1 VSPSSRGRGR
11 RPAADPLVVAR
22 RRKRR
27 RARSKSRHQRT
38 TRILLGLLVGAL
50 LFLVVSG
57 FTGAAVWM
65 SSCKLRDLRAVEV
78 GQNSFIFAANGS
90 LLGSIPAEKNR
101 EPVSLAQMSAWL
113 PKATVAIEDRRFW
126 QHGALDYPGIAR
138 ALVADISAGH
148 VVQGGSTITQQLA
161 RNLYIKKPS
170 QTFGRKATEA
180 CLAIKLAREK
190 SKTWILNAYVNQV
203 FYGNHAYGVEAA
215 AQTYFSKQARNLT
228 LDDSALL
235 AGLPQAP
242 TDYDPFHRPDQ
253 AIARR
258 DEVLRAMLANRYITS
273 TQYAR
278 AVADRRLHLKPGK
291 VYTRIREPYF
301 FSYVEAQLQKQYGS
315 NTVRSGGLKVY
326 TTIDPRLQ
334 RFATEAIKS
343 TLYYSS
349 DPAAAVVSINPS
361 NGAIRAMTEV
371 TPGNT
376 KNQVNFLSAAHRQP
390 GSTFKTIVLTTAVS
404 QGINPATTT
413 YLSAPFEYNPAGT
426 GSCNVTPPTAWC
438 PQTFDHTYLGPTSI
452 ERGTLASD
460 NTVYARLSL
469 DVGPDNIANMAY
481 RLGVRTDLHTS
492 DGAYVP
498 SMGLGSRVVTPM
510 DMASVYSTLAAGGI
524 YSKPMAIRKVIL
536 PGGKVDTEAG
546 WGKPQRKRVVEDWV
560 AAEVT
565 RILEENMTQGT
576 GTGAYFGRLSAG
588 KTGTTD
594 SFADAW
600 FCGFIP
606 SLEATVW
613 IGYPQGEIP
622 MRGVHGIEVSGP
634 TFPATIWKLFMEK
647 AADYAP
653 HPTEFPVAHNS
664 PIWTTHHLQYA
675 MSGGYSTSSSSGSSG
690 GYYTPSTPSSG
701 TSGSGGSGGSG
712 NGGNDGNGGFTQVP
726 APAPTPATP
735 PPTTPPPSPNPA
747 P

>member
-1 VSPSSRGRGR
+1 MSPSSRGRGR
-11 RPAADPLVVAR
+11 RSGPDPLLVAR
-22 RRKRR
+22 RRRQRRKRTRSR
-27 RARSKSRHQRT
+27 RQRA
-38 TRILLGLLVGAL
+38 TRILLGAFAGGLV
-50 LFLVVSG
+50 FLAVTG
-57 FTGAAVWM
+57 FTGAAIWM

-78 GQNSFIFAANGS
+78 GQNSFVFAADGS

-101 EPVSLAQMSAWL
+101 EPVSLSQMSPWV
-113 PKATVAIEDRRFW
+113 PRATVAIEDRRFW
-126 QHGALDYPGIAR
+126 RHGALDYAGIAR
-138 ALVADISAGH
+138 ALFADISAGH

-190 SKTWILNAYVNQV
+190 SKRWILNAYMNQV
-203 FYGNHAYGVEAA
+203 FYGNHAYGIEAA
-215 AQTYFSKQARNLT
+215 AQTYFSKRASRLT
-228 LDDSALL
+228 LDEAALL

-242 TDYDPFHRPDQ
+242 TDYDPFHRPQQ

-258 DEVLRAMLANRYITS
+258 DEVLRAMLANNAITS
-273 TQYAR
+273 TQYAK
-278 AVADRRLHLKPGK
+278 AVAVQRLRLKPGK

-334 RFATEAIKS
+334 RFAIQAIKS

-349 DPAAAVVSINPS
+349 DPAAAIVSINPS

-371 TPGNT
+371 TPGNA
-376 KNQVNFLSAAHRQP
+376 KNQVNFLSSAHRQP

-404 QGINPATTT
+404 QGINPATTS
-413 YLSAPFEYNPAGT
+413 YLSAPFEYNPTGT
-426 GSCNVTPPTAWC
+426 GSCNSNPPTAWC
-438 PQTFDHTYLGPTSI
+438 PQTFDHRYLGTTTI

-469 DVGPDNIANMAY
+469 DVGPQNIANMAY
-481 RLGVRTDLHTS
+481 RLGVRTDLRTS

-510 DMASVYSTLAAGGI
+510 DMASVYSTLAAGGV
-524 YSKPMAIRKVIL
+524 YSKPMAIRKVVL

-546 WGKPQRKRVVEDWV
+546 WGKPQRTRVIQDWV

-600 FCGFIP
+600 FCGFTP

-613 IGYPQGEIP
+613 IGYPRGEIP

-634 TFPATIWKLFMEK
+634 TFPATIWKLFMER
-647 AADYAP
+647 AVDYAP
-653 HPTEFPVAHNS
+653 YPKEFPVAHNA
-664 PIWTTHHLQYA
+664 PIWTSHTLQYA
-675 MSGGYSTSSSSGSSG
+675 LSGGYSTSSSSSSSSSSSG
-690 GYYTPSTPSSG
+690 GYSPPSAPSSG
-701 TSGSGGSGGSG
+701 TTGTGPS
-712 NGGNDGNGGFTQVP
+712 NGGGFTQVP
-726 APAPTPATP
+726 APAPAP
-735 PPTTPPPSPNPA
+735 PPTTPPPPA
-747 P
+747 PPPR